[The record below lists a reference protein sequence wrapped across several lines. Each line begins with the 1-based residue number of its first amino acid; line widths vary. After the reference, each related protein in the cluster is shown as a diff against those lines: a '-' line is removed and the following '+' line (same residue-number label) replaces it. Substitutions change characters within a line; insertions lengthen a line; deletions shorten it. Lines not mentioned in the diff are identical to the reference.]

1 MTPRELTKQ
10 AFKLYDS
17 IRIKSYTAPQHP
29 EHTMRLYS
37 LQTRAFFRYKRR
49 LKAE

>member
-17 IRIKSYTAPQHP
+17 IRIKRYAALQHQD
-29 EHTMRLYS
+29 HAMRLYS